1 MAVRYAAYLMLLKP
15 SIKKITFRVRKI
27 TVCTNHTY
35 TILLKKKEN
44 NTNFLH
50 QTDHLWMIPL
60 SGFCLMAGEEDMVE
74 KHFLNSLL

>member
-1 MAVRYAAYLMLLKP
+1 MLK
-15 SIKKITFRVRKI
+15 
-27 TVCTNHTY
+27 
-35 TILLKKKEN
+35 KKKEN

-74 KHFLNSLL
+74 KHFSQFVIIIVSQTFFESPGQIYLKAYVP

>member
-1 MAVRYAAYLMLLKP
+1 MW
-15 SIKKITFRVRKI
+15 TFVK
-27 TVCTNHTY
+27 
-35 TILLKKKEN
+35 KKKEN

-74 KHFLNSLL
+74 KHFSSHYYNSQPDFPFNPMVTSI